1 MDVKKGLK
9 IGLDIFKFFICKQ
22 HKKYSKEWMQ
32 SLSDNELETERE
44 KVRKYWY
51 SAEKT
56 LSEAVWAESVLNQF
70 DREMSNRAWN
80 GKKDYGYPKHTKHG
94 WYLSD
99 DD

>member
-1 MDVKKGLK
+1 MDVKKALK
-9 IGLDIFKFFICKQ
+9 IGLDIFKLLSSKQ
-22 HKKYSKEWMQ
+22 PKKYSKEWMQ

-44 KVRKYWY
+44 IVRKYWC
-51 SAEKT
+51 SVEKT

-70 DREMSNRAWN
+70 DREMSNRAWK
-80 GKKDYGYPKHTKHG
+80 GREDYGYPKHTKHG